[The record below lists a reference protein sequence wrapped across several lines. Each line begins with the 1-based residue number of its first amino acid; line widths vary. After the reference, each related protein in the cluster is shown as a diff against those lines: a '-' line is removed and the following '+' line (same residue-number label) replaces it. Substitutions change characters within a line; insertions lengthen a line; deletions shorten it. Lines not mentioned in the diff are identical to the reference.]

1 MKKLL
6 IALISI
12 TLFSSCSNDSKM
24 MEIVN
29 SNVNKRFS
37 EIERKGIEIKKIEIS
52 DREAYKEIVEYLQER
67 WERSGKNYLALIG
80 SDSEAQYKKQND
92 DDLIAINEAL
102 NASEN
107 MKGEKMYLKVEY
119 LKMNGTDTLHYGV
132 SYFDEKQNLVKQID
146 KK

>member
-1 MKKLL
+1 M
-6 IALISI
+6 
-12 TLFSSCSNDSKM
+12 
-24 MEIVN
+24 
-29 SNVNKRFS
+29 
-37 EIERKGIEIKKIEIS
+37 
-52 DREAYKEIVEYLQER
+52 QER